1 MITRLGA
8 RRSETVQLLTSIAQ
22 EVGSG
27 VDLLGQ
33 LLGTPTGQRQQL
45 QNELISLEGSALDLH
60 FRLLTTIRS
69 VFLTPLP
76 REDIYALSHQLN
88 RTLEHVVAAGDLFA
102 SRGRLTLPR
111 HSADLLE
118 TLGMQSDLTV
128 SSLAHLEDIDN
139 LEEYT
144 LQINR
149 LTKQAHRTYR
159 RWVTSTDGAF
169 QPNIA
174 MQQEQIATAMLEAV
188 ESLREVATIVGSII
202 VRES

>member
-8 RRSETVQLLTSIAQ
+8 RRSETVELLASIAQ
-22 EVGSG
+22 EVSSG

-45 QNELISLEGSALDLH
+45 QQELNTLEGAALDHH
-60 FRLLTTIRS
+60 FRLLTNIRT

-76 REDIYALSHQLN
+76 REDIHALSQQLN
-88 RTLEHVVAAGDLFA
+88 RTLEHVVAAGDLIVA
-102 SRGRLTLPR
+102 RGRLSLPR

-118 TLGMQSDLTV
+118 TLGMQTDLTV
-128 SSLAHLEDIDN
+128 SALARIEDIGN

-144 LQINR
+144 IRINR
-149 LTKQAHRTYR
+149 LTKQANRTYR

-174 MQQEQIATAMLEAV
+174 MQQEQIATAMLQAV